1 MFIPV
6 FQGEL
11 VLPLDSDSFFH
22 HLERVVQGMGK
33 EGRYTFSRTSP
44 ATVHISS
51 NRLSPFGYTFND
63 AFLVAE
69 PLPDEGIHVRY
80 RVSFIKW
87 FLAMLFLSF
96 QVLIAFA
103 ILMFFYVHRLPTDA
117 QSTAFVTFFVALT
130 FWALVWPLVMIII
143 YRVML
148 SRMFRT
154 LLQSTALFSSFNS
167 GGLKKD
173 VLDRD
178 LKQ

>member
-6 FQGEL
+6 FQGG
-11 VLPLDSDSFFH
+11 VDLPLDSDSFFQ
-22 HLERVVQGMGK
+22 HLERMTRRMGK
-33 EGRYTFSRTSP
+33 EGRYAFSRTSP
-44 ATVHISS
+44 TTVHISS
-51 NRLSPFGYTFND
+51 NRLNPFGYTFND
-63 AFLVAE
+63 AALVAE
-69 PLPDEGIHVRY
+69 PLPGGGIHVRY

-103 ILMFFYVHRLPTDA
+103 ILMFFYVHRLPADV

-148 SRMFRT
+148 SRMFQT
-154 LLQSTALFSSFNS
+154 LLQSTALFNRFNNGS
-167 GGLKKD
+167 LKK
-173 VLDRD
+173 RHRIGTE
-178 LKQ
+178 

>member
-11 VLPLDSDSFFH
+11 DLPLDSDSFFQY
-22 HLERVVQGMGK
+22 LERMTQRMGK
-33 EGRYTFSRTSP
+33 KGSYTFARTSF
-44 ATVHISS
+44 TSVHISS
-51 NRLSPFGYTFND
+51 NHLNPFGYTFND
-63 AFLVAE
+63 AFLVSE
-69 PLPDEGIHVRY
+69 SLPDGGIHVRY

-87 FLAMLFLSF
+87 FLTMLFLSF

-103 ILMFFYVHRLPTDA
+103 ILMFFYVHRLPVDV

-148 SRMFRT
+148 SRMFQT
-154 LLQSTALFSSFNS
+154 LLQSTALFNRFNNGS
-167 GGLKKD
+167 LKK
-173 VLDRD
+173 RRRNGAE
-178 LKQ
+178 

>member
-1 MFIPV
+1 MFTPV

-44 ATVHISS
+44 ATAHISS

-69 PLPDEGIHVRY
+69 PLPDESIHVRY
-80 RVSFIKW
+80 RVSFVKW
-87 FLAMLFLSF
+87 LLAMLFLSF

-103 ILMFFYVHRLPTDA
+103 ILMFFYVHRLPADV
-117 QSTAFVTFFVALT
+117 QSTTFVTFFVALT
-130 FWALVWPLVMIII
+130 FWALIWPLVMIII

-154 LLQSTALFSSFNS
+154 LLQSAALFSRFNN
-167 GGLKKD
+167 GGLKKEASE
-173 VLDRD
+173 RG
-178 LKQ
+178 